1 MNRPEASP
9 KTILLCLIGGLAL
22 WGLYLAVGSFLGQT
36 FETGERQYD
45 FRRGAIV
52 LGCMAAF
59 LGAWARLLLRPRRAR
74 IEYRPIHE
82 DEDLEENKRQSRD

>member
-9 KTILLCLIGGLAL
+9 KTILLCLIGGLAA
-22 WGLYLAVGSFLGQT
+22 WGIYLAIGSFLGQT

-52 LGCMAAF
+52 LGCMGAF
-59 LGAWARLLLRPRRAR
+59 LGVWAILLLKPRRAR
-74 IEYRPIHE
+74 IEYKPIHE
-82 DEDLEENKRQSRD
+82 EDDLDDEER